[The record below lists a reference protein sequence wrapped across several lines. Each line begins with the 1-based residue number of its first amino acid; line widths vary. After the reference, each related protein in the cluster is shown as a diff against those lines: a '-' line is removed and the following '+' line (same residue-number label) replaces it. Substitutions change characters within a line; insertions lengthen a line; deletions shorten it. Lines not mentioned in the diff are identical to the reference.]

1 MEKLIEFRNIVKEF
15 DGQIVLKGIN
25 LDIYKNEFVTLLGP
39 SGCGK
44 TTLLRILGG
53 FLDCDEGSV
62 IFNGEEISKTPAYHR
77 PINTVFQ
84 KYALF
89 PHLNVYENVA
99 FGLKIKKVPNDLIE
113 PKVNRMIGLVGLD
126 GFQNKDVTLLSG
138 GQQQRVAIAR
148 ALVNEPDVLLLDEPL
163 SALDAKLRKEM
174 QQELKRIQQEVG
186 ITFIFVTHDQEEALT
201 MSDKIVVLK
210 DGVIEQIGTPTEI
223 YNEPKNKYVAKFIGE
238 SNIVDGIM
246 KKDYLVNFDNEDFKC
261 VDYDFKPNE
270 PVDVIIRPED
280 IEIKKK
286 NMGKMN
292 GQVISVLFKGV
303 HYEVIVETKRGA
315 AKTIKLH
322 VFDDKDVVNSEANEN
337 MHATDFIMDIED
349 VEALNDSE
357 LIQRAN
363 AQAWNP
369 DTNEDILISTVESE
383 IKEEAGSYPVTFKTD
398 AGTSIT
404 INVSVVVP
412 RVNKDKED
420 NIGIQAFDVYKS
432 VDEIK
437 ESMAISY
444 DLQTWADAYAWYLDT
459 DEKVEIDDVRFDFDP
474 NEITAGDYDVTFVT
488 EGRTYKIHTTSVQ
501 KEGSVVSVD
510 FEPDA
515 IHVMEKSIY

>member
-1 MEKLIEFRNIVKEF
+1 
-15 DGQIVLKGIN
+15 
-25 LDIYKNEFVTLLGP
+25 
-39 SGCGK
+39 
-44 TTLLRILGG
+44 
-53 FLDCDEGSV
+53 
-62 IFNGEEISKTPAYHR
+62 
-77 PINTVFQ
+77 
-84 KYALF
+84 
-89 PHLNVYENVA
+89 
-99 FGLKIKKVPNDLIE
+99 
-113 PKVNRMIGLVGLD
+113 
-126 GFQNKDVTLLSG
+126 
-138 GQQQRVAIAR
+138 
-148 ALVNEPDVLLLDEPL
+148 
-163 SALDAKLRKEM
+163 
-174 QQELKRIQQEVG
+174 
-186 ITFIFVTHDQEEALT
+186 
-201 MSDKIVVLK
+201 
-210 DGVIEQIGTPTEI
+210 
-223 YNEPKNKYVAKFIGE
+223 
-238 SNIVDGIM
+238 M

-349 VEALNDSE
+349 VESLNDSE

-459 DEKVEIDDVRFDFDP
+459 DEKVEIDDVRFNFDP

-501 KEGSVVSVD
+501 KEGSVVSID

-515 IHVMEKSIY
+515 IHVMEKSIG